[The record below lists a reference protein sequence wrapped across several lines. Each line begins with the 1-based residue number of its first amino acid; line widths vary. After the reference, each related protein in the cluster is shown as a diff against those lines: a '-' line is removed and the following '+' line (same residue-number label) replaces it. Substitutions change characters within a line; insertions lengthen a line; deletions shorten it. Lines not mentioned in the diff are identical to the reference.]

1 MTQQVPSRL
10 RELLT
15 FVFGS
20 DGTKN
25 LSGLQ
30 FSYQSIVV
38 VFVTIDKMR
47 TQTWEYSVLLSDD
60 RYHQSFVTGTAT
72 LQTGT

>member
-1 MTQQVPSRL
+1 MLWLPSYPG
-10 RELLT
+10 
-15 FVFGS
+15 VGS

-38 VFVTIDKMR
+38 VFVTIYKMR
-47 TQTWEYSVLLSDD
+47 TQTWEYSVLLCDD
-60 RYHQSFVTGTAT
+60 RYH
-72 LQTGT
+72 